1 MEDQPT
7 TLWSLQRDGRELAC
21 QVKLVPYGIEINLT
35 SDGETVVTR
44 VFETGD
50 EALAWAE
57 KKRGDREATGWKKAA
72 GEDTEPPQ
80 N

>member
-7 TLWSLQRDGRELAC
+7 TLWSLERDGREAAC
-21 QVKLVPYGIEINLT
+21 QVKLVPYGIEVNLM

-50 EALAWAE
+50 EALAWAN
-57 KKRGDREATGWKKAA
+57 KKRGDREAAGWKEAA
-72 GEDTEPPQ
+72 GEDTGPPQ